1 MKTHRGLGV
10 LAALLITAAQM
21 FVVSVG
27 TATAANNSSE
37 RSSYVVALS
46 A

>member
-1 MKTHRGLGV
+1 MKAHRGLGV
-10 LAALLITAAQM
+10 LVALLITAAQM
-21 FVVSVG
+21 FVVSIG

-37 RSSYVVALS
+37 RSSYAVALN